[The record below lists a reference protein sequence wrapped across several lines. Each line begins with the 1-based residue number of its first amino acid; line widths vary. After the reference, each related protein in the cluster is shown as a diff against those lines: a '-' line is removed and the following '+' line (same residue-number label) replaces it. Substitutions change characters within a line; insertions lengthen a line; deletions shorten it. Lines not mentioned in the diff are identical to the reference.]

1 MPEQLFFL
9 TSKSPRLIGL
19 ESQAYNE
26 LADAFGISSRQS
38 ADFEMFELNDAVD
51 VLVGDFRIEI
61 TEAERLV
68 NSLLSS
74 GSIRAERGVSLQRD
88 ILSKQVLS
96 RRISRGGSLQP
107 PIELEESK
115 DIRGMEI
122 DIERFGVN

>member
-1 MPEQLFFL
+1 VPNQLFFL
-9 TSKSPRLIGL
+9 TSKSPKLIGL

-26 LADAFGISSRQS
+26 LADAFGISSVQS

-51 VLVGDFRIEI
+51 VLTGDFRIEI
-61 TEAERLV
+61 VEAERLI

-74 GSIRAERGVSLQRD
+74 GSIRADRGISLPRVSRSRQG
-88 ILSKQVLS
+88 LS

>member
-1 MPEQLFFL
+1 MPEQLFFI
-9 TSKSPRLIGL
+9 TNRSPKQFGI
-19 ESQAYNE
+19 ESRAYNE

-61 TEAERLV
+61 IEAERLV

-74 GSIRAERGVSLQRD
+74 GSIRAERGTSLQRVAPNSG
-88 ILSKQVLS
+88 LKV
-96 RRISRGGSLQP
+96 SRGGSFQSP
-107 PIELEESK
+107 RELDETK

-122 DIERFGVN
+122 DIERLGVN